1 MNEVNPRLN
10 SRSAGLALSASAVC
24 YVFVSLVIS
33 VLAEAGVISKTSD
46 LFLYLGYVLAPV
58 ALAAGGLL
66 TLKFSKQKLSHAVP
80 VKCSFKYYI
89 IALLM
94 IFGLLFAV
102 SNLNVL
108 TLQLLVK
115 MGYTPK
121 DEGAYLP
128 SIEGGLILPA
138 LLVIAVLPA
147 VFEEF
152 LFRGVILNNLRY
164 DMGTVR
170 TVFAV
175 GFCFALFHGSAE
187 QTVYQFICGCAF
199 ALIAIR
205 SGSIVPGVLM
215 HFINNAL
222 IIVLYALGATDVAGN
237 LAISQTANIIL
248 IIAASISFI
257 TALIWL
263 IFDKKPVE
271 KCKKGGVS
279 SFFFYASVGILIL
292 AILWVAS
299 FFRV

>member
-1 MNEVNPRLN
+1 MNEVNTRLN
-10 SRSAGLALSASAVC
+10 ARAAGLALSSSAVC
-24 YVFVSLVIS
+24 YVFVSLVLS

-46 LFLYLGYVLAPV
+46 LFLYIGYVLAPV
-58 ALAAGGLL
+58 ALAAGGLI
-66 TLKFSKQKLSHAVP
+66 TLKFGKQKVASVVP
-80 VKCSFKYYI
+80 VKCNFKYYI
-89 IALLM
+89 IAILM

-108 TLQLLVK
+108 TLELLTK

-128 SIEGGLILPA
+128 SLKGGLIVPA
-138 LLVIAVLPA
+138 LIVIAVLPA

-152 LFRGVILNNLRY
+152 LFRGVILNNLKY
-164 DMGTVR
+164 DMGTVS
-170 TVFAV
+170 TVFVV

-205 SGSIVPGVLM
+205 SGSIIPGVLM

-222 IIVLYALGATDVAGN
+222 VIILYACGATDVAGN
-237 LAISQTANIIL
+237 FAISQTANIIL

-257 TALIWL
+257 TAVVWL
-263 IFDKKPVE
+263 ILDKKPVE
-271 KCKKGGVS
+271 KCQKGGIS